1 MSITAG
7 INPNESALIKW
18 NEFKM
23 KKKLAAIVFKIE
35 KVNGVEQVV
44 LDKEFLKEGFKQE
57 DLIDSLPSDEGR
69 FIYIDL
75 AYENDDGITVYKIF
89 SILYCPLTS
98 KVAKKMIYS
107 TTYGSL
113 NTQLGGGISYEIQ
126 CDGPSELTKEYL
138 LKRVK
143 K

>member
-1 MSITAG
+1 MNAGITA
-7 INPNESALIKW
+7 NEAALAKF

-23 KKKLAAIVFKIE
+23 GKKLAAVVFKID

-44 LDKEFLKEGFKQE
+44 VDKEFKKDGFKQE
-57 DLIDSLPSDEGR
+57 DLIESLPTDEGR
-69 FIYIDL
+69 FVYLDFD
-75 AYENDDGITVYKIF
+75 YENNDGIKVYKII
-89 SILYCPLTS
+89 SILYCPITAKAS
-98 KVAKKMIYS
+98 KKMMYS

-113 NTQLGGGISYEIQ
+113 NSSLGGGIAAEMQ
-126 CDGPSELTKEYL
+126 CDGPSELSRENI

>member
-1 MSITAG
+1 MNAG
-7 INPNESALIKW
+7 INPTEETLAKF

-23 KKKLAAIVFKIE
+23 KKKLAAIVFKID

-44 LDKEFLKEGFKQE
+44 LEKEFPKDGFKQD
-57 DLIDSLPSDEGR
+57 DLIEALPTNEGR
-69 FIYIDL
+69 FVFLDFD
-75 AYENDDGITVYKIF
+75 YENDDGIRVYKII
-89 SILYCPLTS
+89 SILYCPTTA
-98 KVAKKMIYS
+98 KAAKKMMYS

-113 NTQLGGGISYEIQ
+113 NSQLGGGISTELQ
-126 CDGPSELTKEYL
+126 CDGPSELTREHI